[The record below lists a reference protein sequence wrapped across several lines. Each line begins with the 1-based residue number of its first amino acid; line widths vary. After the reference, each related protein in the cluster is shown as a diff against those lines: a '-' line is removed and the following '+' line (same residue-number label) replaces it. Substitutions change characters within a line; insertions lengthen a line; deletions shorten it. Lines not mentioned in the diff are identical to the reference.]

1 MSGRSLE
8 LHSSAH
14 PCQLLPYSTSLILLQ
29 PKLCL
34 GTFSLALAP
43 FSCTQ
48 QLPQDRLG
56 QQASFADMDAYYRY
70 RPVYLLGWVDFRLD
84 LKKLTANFEARAYN
98 QAKYF
103 RLEMGRSNIF
113 QILIEFLV
121 KYWNSSSH
129 LAIISGWKSVP
140 SEAQFRSGLSLLLFW
155 SGLLCLP
162 PMIRSEWVYFKC
174 YVTPQ
179 VVQ

>member
-1 MSGRSLE
+1 MQQCLADH
-8 LHSSAH
+8 LNYTPAH

-34 GTFSLALAP
+34 GTFSP
-43 FSCTQ
+43 Y
-48 QLPQDRLG
+48 DRLG

-103 RLEMGRSNIF
+103 RLEMGQSSIF

-121 KYWNSSSH
+121 KYRSSSSH
-129 LAIISGWKSVP
+129 LAIISGWKSLP